1 MAETLGDNGEKLER
15 CALTEDDEGQLEVLL
30 GFKVKKRMGQVE
42 EALFKGNWHWVN
54 VDEDT
59 WNETTSRAYFVRDHH
74 RMSSDWFD
82 GSREKGRAS
91 KATSTM
97 GKKAQKKGES
107 SIESGQ
113 SGANSAVSRTSA
125 VSSTTLVAVDRG
137 RGNARKSKP
146 HGQMASTTV
155 VGPAQLTAASAG
167 VAQMPDASDTLR
179 QARVHADSPPRRAGQ
194 GMSSPLAQ
202 RSSAH
207 KANAEMDAVAISA
220 NLMRARM
227 GRASGVQQQPM
238 SAIHPVAA
246 ELNASPP
253 VLAGSA
259 SDQETT
265 DAPDWHLI
273 KDTPTPNAADTMS
286 VAALGSPATTA
297 PSDLAVDASIFPSS
311 ADGAAAQVGATAG
324 DVTAAAAPG
333 SKKAADDALFLW
345 I

>member
-1 MAETLGDNGEKLER
+1 
-15 CALTEDDEGQLEVLL
+15 
-30 GFKVKKRMGQVE
+30 
-42 EALFKGNWHWVN
+42 
-54 VDEDT
+54 
-59 WNETTSRAYFVRDHH
+59 
-74 RMSSDWFD
+74 
-82 GSREKGRAS
+82 
-91 KATSTM
+91 
-97 GKKAQKKGES
+97 
-107 SIESGQ
+107 
-113 SGANSAVSRTSA
+113 
-125 VSSTTLVAVDRG
+125 
-137 RGNARKSKP
+137 
-146 HGQMASTTV
+146 
-155 VGPAQLTAASAG
+155 
-167 VAQMPDASDTLR
+167 
-179 QARVHADSPPRRAGQ
+179 
-194 GMSSPLAQ
+194 
-202 RSSAH
+202 
-207 KANAEMDAVAISA
+207 
-220 NLMRARM
+220 M